1 MKMDGYILLVEDNYD
16 DETLTL
22 RALKQNNILNDVEV
36 VRDGAEALDF
46 IFTQGEYKDRDI
58 SDTPVVILL
67 DLKLPKING
76 IEVLKKIRSNKITKV
91 IPVVIL
97 TSSDEEKDIFASYNF
112 GANSYIKK
120 PVDFG
125 QFIFAVKQ
133 LGLYWLILNVPP
145 KNGKRLKRSR
155 K

>member
-1 MKMDGYILLVEDNYD
+1 MDGYILLVEDNYD

-22 RALKQNNILNDVEV
+22 RALKQNNILNDVKV

-46 IFTQGEYKDRDI
+46 IFAQGEYQDRDI
-58 SDTPVVILL
+58 NDIPVVILL
-67 DLKLPKING
+67 DLKLPKVNG

-91 IPVVIL
+91 IKVVIL

-120 PVDFG
+120 PVDFD
-125 QFIFAVKQ
+125 QFILAVKQ
-133 LGLYWLILNVPP
+133 LGLYWLVLNIPP